1 MSNLNRL
8 PKAWAGQYLMA
19 VAFLHTIAA
28 AWMFSG
34 PLLDIAGRG
43 VFNSVQGDPAK
54 GRAAWFVLFGAALAL
69 LALALTALERQ
80 GDSKTLRALG
90 IGLLLLSVTGVV
102 LMPASGFWLA
112 MPPAI
117 ALWMRQDAAAPEP
130 LRGSA
135 GPRTDA

>member
-1 MSNLNRL
+1 MSNLNHL
-8 PKAWAGQYLMA
+8 PKVWAGRYLMV
-19 VAFLHTIAA
+19 VAFCHTIAA
-28 AWMFSG
+28 AWLFSG

-54 GRAAWFVLFGAALAL
+54 GRAVWFLLFGAALAL
-69 LALALTALERQ
+69 LALALTSLERQ

-90 IGLLLLSVTGVV
+90 LGLLLLSITGAV

-117 ALWMRQDAAAPEP
+117 ALLMRRDAAARMP
-130 LRGSA
+130 LRGSV
-135 GPRTDA
+135 GIRTES

>member
-1 MSNLNRL
+1 MMSNLNHL
-8 PKAWAGQYLMA
+8 PKAWAGQYLMV

-69 LALALTALERQ
+69 VAVALTALERQ

-90 IGLLLLSVTGVV
+90 LGLLLLSITGAV
-102 LMPASGFWLA
+102 LMPVSGFWLA

-117 ALWMRQDAAAPEP
+117 ALWMRRDA
-130 LRGSA
+130 
-135 GPRTDA
+135 